1 MTKKARESRAGL
13 FTRIVARYYLRKPE
27 LDRFLE
33 IKYPTLASRW
43 HAAGNE
49 WAYLRK
55 SRRSHRLTAV
65 NIELT
70 NRCNLACVMCPVNR
84 DMSRKKKDLEFDAFR
99 RILDENPALELILM
113 FQWGESLLVPDFFD
127 RVAYA
132 VERGVRVMV
141 TTNGTLL
148 DERTCHRIVASGLDR
163 ITISVDGAARTH
175 ETIRG
180 FPLADLRRNVERLV
194 RMRDEAGSNLGIDIN
209 MTLWEENEEEAPEV
223 RRQWEGVVDRV
234 QFIPRFV
241 DAPRSVPCREL
252 WRGALVVLSDG
263 RVAPCCRD
271 SEGELTVGHLNDGT
285 LEEIWNGE
293 AMAALRDRHRQGDF
307 PPLCA
312 QCGEYAT
319 EQVHPRF
326 S

>member
-1 MTKKARESRAGL
+1 MTKKAREPRAGL

-49 WAYLRK
+49 WSYLRK

-84 DMSRKKKDLEFDAFR
+84 DMSRKKRDLDFDAFR

-132 VERGVRVMV
+132 VERGVRVMI

-148 DERTCHRIVASGLDR
+148 DAPTCRRIVASGLER
-163 ITISVDGAARTH
+163 ITISVDGGPTTH
-175 ETIRG
+175 EAIRG
-180 FPLADLRRNVERLV
+180 FPLEDLRRNVERLV
-194 RMRDEAGSNLGIDIN
+194 RVRDEAGSDLGIDIN
-209 MTLWEENEEEAPEV
+209 MTLWEENEQEASDV
-223 RRQWEGVVDRV
+223 RRDWEGVVDRV

-241 DAPRSVPCREL
+241 DSPRTKPCREL

-271 SEGELTVGHLNDGT
+271 SEGELALGHLEDGT

-293 AMAALRDRHRQGDF
+293 AMARLRDRHRRGDF
-307 PPLCA
+307 PSLCA
-312 QCGEYAT
+312 GCGEYAT
-319 EQVHPRF
+319 DQVHPRF